1 MRLPDEPG
9 RSRSRPSLAGQ
20 VACRRGGRLP
30 LLVAVTFAVTLA
42 LGLWLYAMRQPT
54 DGFFSSPL
62 GVVGVALGVAAG
74 QVIATLIAR
83 RHLRR

>member
-1 MRLPDEPG
+1 MD
-9 RSRSRPSLAGQ
+9 SR
-20 VACRRGGRLP
+20 RLP